1 MALMLLLLVG
11 IFVVLP
17 VGLFLVLRRSAR
29 RWVRTHPSHPWSA
42 TLTPAGLAIYACWI
56 IVFVTLIALD
66 KLYPNSPF
74 VSFLRLHGGLPTA
87 LVVTA
92 VGAGIAEQVLRH
104 ISGRRGQNEAGRD
117 V

>member
-29 RWVRTHPSHPWSA
+29 RWVRTHPSHAWSA

-56 IVFVTLIALD
+56 VVFVTLLALD
-66 KLYPNSPF
+66 KLQPNSSF
-74 VSFLRLHGGLPTA
+74 VSFIRSHGGLATA
-87 LVVTA
+87 LVLTA
-92 VGAGIAEQVLRH
+92 MVAGMAEQTLRH
-104 ISGRRGQNEAGRD
+104 TSRPRGESEAGRD